1 MNSATLAAIL
11 LMAAATYAMRAGG
24 YWAMGRVPIRGFTE
38 AWLRALPGPVLIAL
52 IAPGLVA
59 GGAAEW
65 AGAGATLATL
75 KLSGREDLAVLV
87 GIAAVAAARGV
98 GLR

>member
-24 YWAMGRVPIRGFTE
+24 FWIMGRVPIRGFTE
-38 AWLRALPGPVLIAL
+38 AWLRALPGPVLLAL

-59 GGAAEW
+59 GGVPEW
-65 AGAGATLATL
+65 AGASATLATL

-87 GIAAVAAARGV
+87 GIAAVALTRGLSV
-98 GLR
+98 V